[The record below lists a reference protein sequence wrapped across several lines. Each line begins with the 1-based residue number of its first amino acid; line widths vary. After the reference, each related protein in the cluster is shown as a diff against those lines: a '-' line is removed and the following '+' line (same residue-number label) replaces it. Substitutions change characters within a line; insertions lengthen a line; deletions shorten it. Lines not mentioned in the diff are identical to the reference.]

1 MQNKT
6 DKKTASRRRARRAG
20 MLAMLIS
27 TLLTPAGTIVAG
39 AAVTAAL
46 VGSVVVGT
54 ALDVPDESKPQ
65 RPAAKA
71 RPSQAASPA
80 TAGPD
85 VIPIEHDGQTLI
97 VALTEPAPYALPPA
111 SPPPGFA
118 FPGHTGGAPGAPT
131 EPAPR
136 RPLAPMP
143 MPPEAA
149 PSPLPPQAPAGPN
162 GPGRP
167 EVNVLPP
174 PTTTNSRDPEIPR
187 EPPPDMPPP
196 PESREPSGPSVN
208 TVPRETVTPDTFAGM
223 PHGGGAGRHAI
234 PEPSIWGLV
243 LLGGAALALARRRP
257 APAADPA

>member
-6 DKKTASRRRARRAG
+6 NKKTASRRRARRAG
-20 MLAMLIS
+20 VVAMLLS

-39 AAVTAAL
+39 AAVTAAV

-54 ALDVPDESKPQ
+54 ALEAPDESRPE

-71 RPSQAASPA
+71 RPSPAASPA

-85 VIPIEHDGQTLI
+85 VIPIEHDGQTLV
-97 VALTEPAPYALPPA
+97 VALAEPAPYAVPPA

-149 PSPLPPQAPAGPN
+149 PSPLPPEGLAGPN
-162 GPGRP
+162 GPDRP
-167 EVNVLPP
+167 EVTVHPL
-174 PTTTNSRDPEIPR
+174 TTTDSPDPEIRR
-187 EPPPDMPPP
+187 EPPPPDMPPP

-243 LLGGAALALARRRP
+243 LLGGAALALARRRR
-257 APAADPA
+257 APAAHPA

>member
-20 MLAMLIS
+20 MLAMLLS

-54 ALDVPDESKPQ
+54 ALDAPDESKPE

-71 RPSQAASPA
+71 RPSPAASAA

-85 VIPIEHDGQTLI
+85 VLPIEHDGQTLI
-97 VALTEPAPYALPPA
+97 VALTEPAPYAVPPP

-118 FPGHTGGAPGAPT
+118 FPVHTGGAPGAPT
-131 EPAPR
+131 GPAPR
-136 RPLAPMP
+136 LPFAPI
-143 MPPEAA
+143 PPEAA
-149 PSPLPPQAPAGPN
+149 PSPLPPQAPAVPKGPDQ
-162 GPGRP
+162 P
-167 EVNVLPP
+167 EVTVLPP
-174 PTTTNSRDPEIPR
+174 PTPSRPPDPAIPPM
-187 EPPPDMPPP
+187 PPPDRPPP
-196 PESREPSGPSVN
+196 PESHEPTGPLVD
-208 TVPRETVTPDTFAGM
+208 TLPRETATPDTFTELPDGRSE
-223 PHGGGAGRHAI
+223 GRHAI

-243 LLGGAALALARRRP
+243 LLGGAALALARRRR